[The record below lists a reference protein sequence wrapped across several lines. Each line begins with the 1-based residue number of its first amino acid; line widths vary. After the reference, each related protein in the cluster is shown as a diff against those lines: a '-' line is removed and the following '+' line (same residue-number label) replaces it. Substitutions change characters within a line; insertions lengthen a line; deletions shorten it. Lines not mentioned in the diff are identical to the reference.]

1 MLEMYR
7 EEMYLLPYLSPN
19 QVEDVF
25 ALEMH
30 EHAYEL
36 GISPAFLDYLTSTYI
51 DSDTAMFP
59 PRMCA
64 QFPDMDF

>member
-36 GISPAFLDYLTSTYI
+36 DISPAWFNVC
-51 DSDTAMFP
+51 AFNGVQMFTF
-59 PRMCA
+59 RTVKCLIL
-64 QFPDMDF
+64 